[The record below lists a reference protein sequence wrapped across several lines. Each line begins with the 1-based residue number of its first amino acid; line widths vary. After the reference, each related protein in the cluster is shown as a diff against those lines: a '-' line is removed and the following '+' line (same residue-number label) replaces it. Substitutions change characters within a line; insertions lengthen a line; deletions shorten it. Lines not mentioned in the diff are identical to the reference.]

1 MEKKSRVAL
10 SKLMLIEANL
20 LLLDEPTNHLDLQSK
35 EILESALKD
44 YEGTIL
50 FISHDRYFINKIG
63 NKVMELTK
71 EGVKSIKGNYDNY
84 FSTSG
89 EQ

>member
-1 MEKKSRVAL
+1 MWDDFPTVKESKIRGVLGNFFLFSGEDVFKKIGDLSGGEKSRVAL

-44 YEGTIL
+44 ERRYN
-50 FISHDRYFINKIG
+50 FIYIS
-63 NKVMELTK
+63 
-71 EGVKSIKGNYDNY
+71 
-84 FSTSG
+84 
-89 EQ
+89 